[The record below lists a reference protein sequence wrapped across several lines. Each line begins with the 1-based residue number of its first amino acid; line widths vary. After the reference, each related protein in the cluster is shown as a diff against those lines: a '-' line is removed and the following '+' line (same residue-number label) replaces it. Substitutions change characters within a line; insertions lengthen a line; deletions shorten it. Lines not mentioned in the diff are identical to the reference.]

1 MSRFSFLINHI
12 TLTTQDP
19 KKRLGNRHRHEIF
32 THLLQVAYRNT
43 I

>member
-1 MSRFSFLINHI
+1 MSRFSFLVNHI

-19 KKRLGNRHRHEIF
+19 KKRLGNRHEIF